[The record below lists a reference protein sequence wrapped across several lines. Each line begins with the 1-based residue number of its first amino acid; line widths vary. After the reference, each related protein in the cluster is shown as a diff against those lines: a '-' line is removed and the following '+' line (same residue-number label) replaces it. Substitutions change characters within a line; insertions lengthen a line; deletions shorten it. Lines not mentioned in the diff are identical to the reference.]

1 MTKNKN
7 LIRPLLLSVILLI
20 TISLLIGCNS
30 TTGAQGPA
38 GPEGQLGPE
47 GLQGER
53 GDAGAQGAIGPKGE
67 KGDTGSTGPQG
78 AVGPVGI
85 SGLEKVEAVS
95 STDNTDY
102 KFESVDCPAGKLL
115 VSGGALISS
124 QSAPPATR
132 PALTDS
138 RPEMVGSELKRW
150 SASGRETNPDSNSME
165 TWTLTVYALCAN
177 VQ

>member
-7 LIRPLLLSVILLI
+7 LIRPLLLSFILWI
-20 TISLLIGCNS
+20 PISLLIGCNS

-38 GPEGQLGPE
+38 GPEGQAGPE

-67 KGDTGSTGPQG
+67 KGDTGATGPQG

-95 STDNTDY
+95 STDKTDY
-102 KFESVDCPAGKLL
+102 KYKSVDCPAGKLII
-115 VSGGALISS
+115 SGGALISS
-124 QSAPPATR
+124 QSAPPPGR
-132 PALTDS
+132 PALAEN

-150 SASGRETNPDSNSME
+150 TASARETNPED
-165 TWTLTVYALCAN
+165 TDLWTLTVYALCAN